1 MTTSGASATETVM
14 SRQERLIFI
23 VYAVM
28 GAIIV
33 TFLAT
38 SFALWWAGV

>member
-1 MTTSGASATETVM
+1 MTTSDASATATGM
-14 SRQERLIFI
+14 SRHERLIFV

-38 SFALWWAGV
+38 SFALWSAGV

>member
-1 MTTSGASATETVM
+1 MTTSDASATETVM

-38 SFALWWAGV
+38 SFALWSAGV